1 MKIKKFNK
9 TLSSLKWG
17 YKQLE
22 NKEEKT
28 PQEIDEYNEIG
39 DFLYS
44 LTIERKRKKKGMSGL
59 PYDYLYK
66 KGGYDYF
73 IVDKTGIVV
82 EKLKDYT
89 NGTKFEYFWAFTH
102 FKSTPEY
109 EHSEQIIVDHGW
121 GGEDSYIKDITV
133 TTGGEDKEVQVLI
146 DDSGDIIFDGIKEIH
161 KYYFD
166 FDNSDEDENGFLIV
180 SIHTEFHKD
189 LMSKYYN
196 SFFYDHTKTTYCVIN
211 LYGQPLIKPTQNES
225 IFFDSRK
232 KIFFDDKGEELPKI

>member
-1 MKIKKFNK
+1 MKSKKNK
-9 TLSSLKWG
+9 TLSSLKWE

-22 NKEEKT
+22 NKENKSEAE
-28 PQEIDEYNEIG
+28 QDEYNEITS
-39 DFLYS
+39 FLS
-44 LTIERKRKKKGMSGL
+44 TLTIERKKNNKAEG
-59 PYDYLYK
+59 DYPFPIK
-66 KGGYDYF
+66 FGYDYF
-73 IVDKTGIVV
+73 IADKNGKVV
-82 EKLKDYT
+82 KKLKDYF

-109 EHSEQIIVDHGW
+109 EHEEQIIVDHGL

-161 KYYFD
+161 QYYFD

-225 IFFDSRK
+225 IFFDFRK
-232 KIFFDDKGEELPKI
+232 KIFFDNKGEEIPKI